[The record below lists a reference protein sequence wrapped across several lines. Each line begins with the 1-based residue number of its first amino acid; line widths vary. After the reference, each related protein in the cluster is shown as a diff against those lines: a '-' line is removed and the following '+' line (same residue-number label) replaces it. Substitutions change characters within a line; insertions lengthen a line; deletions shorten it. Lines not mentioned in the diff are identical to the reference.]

1 MTNLSSLRT
10 APSRTI
16 AERRASSVERRAPT
30 TNPTPP
36 AVSAMDTRPA
46 RIGLGVLRMATGFM
60 FLWTFFDKTFGPG
73 YSTVMARAW
82 INGGS
87 PSQGYLTSAEISGP
101 LKPLFA
107 AIASPA
113 SDILFR
119 LGMLTIGLAVM
130 VGIGLRVSAVVGTF
144 LLVPIYLSQWSFDKN
159 TASTNPFVDYHTI
172 YALVLIVLALVCSG
186 DTWGFGLDWKRLPFV
201 QRRRGLI

>member
-119 LGMLTIGLAVM
+119 LGVRRLSHH
-130 VGIGLRVSAVVGTF
+130 LRAGADRAGPR
-144 LLVPIYLSQWSFDKN
+144 LLRRHLGVRARLEAPSVRAAPTRADL
-159 TASTNPFVDYHTI
+159 TAS
-172 YALVLIVLALVCSG
+172 G
-186 DTWGFGLDWKRLPFV
+186 
-201 QRRRGLI
+201 RRDAAFPAARRPGSRR